1 MRKWSILFFLAT
13 ITASG
18 ASAAAAQRDLAW
30 GAAFFQLPL
39 SAEISVIGDAQ
50 LRSDDNAN
58 GLAQRIIRAG
68 LHHAVDRRHGVS
80 AGYAAISTFDTPTG
94 DVLEHRFWQQYL
106 YNQSAFG
113 HNLSHRLR
121 LEQRFLEGAQ
131 SGRDYTQRLRYA
143 NRLVLP
149 IASTSAYGLAQN
161 ELFLNIENRGRAN
174 GALFDQNRALLGVG
188 RKVWPDVDV
197 ELGYVQQY
205 VQRRGEDLDNRIVQL
220 ALHWR
225 P

>member
-1 MRKWSILFFLAT
+1 MKKWSVLFFLAT
-13 ITASG
+13 MTASG
-18 ASAAAAQRDLAW
+18 ASTAAAQRDLAW

-39 SAEISVIGDAQ
+39 NTDISVIGDAQ
-50 LRSDDNAN
+50 LRSDENAN

-68 LHHAVDRRHGVS
+68 LHQAINKRHGVS
-80 AGYAAISTFDTPTG
+80 AGYAAISTFDSPAG
-94 DVLEHRFWQQYL
+94 DLLEHRFWQQYL
-106 YNQSAFG
+106 YNQPAFG
-113 HNLSHRLR
+113 HTLSHRLR
-121 LEQRFLEGAQ
+121 LEQRFLAGAP

-149 IASTSAYGLAQN
+149 IASTSAYGIAQN

-174 GALFDQNRALLGVG
+174 GTLFDQNRALLGVG
-188 RKVWPDVDV
+188 RMLRPDVDV
-197 ELGYVQQY
+197 ELGYMQQY

-225 P
+225 R